1 MYCEGQY
8 RHYTARKHTVQANK
22 QFWGVTAGN
31 TCRYLYGLTDEGE
44 LSATNV
50 SREDPRFAFHFLVYK
65 STGGTR
71 WRSWLRCCFVSRK
84 VAGSI
89 PGGNIGFI
97 LPHYALGGS
106 TQPPNTNEQDWYILG
121 GKAGRCVGL
130 TTLPRGSLHLLEP
143 SGSLKVCTGKVLPL
157 LYKAQVPH

>member
-1 MYCEGQY
+1 VKDSTDITLHVNTQCRQINSFGVLQ
-8 RHYTARKHTVQANK
+8 QA
-22 QFWGVTAGN
+22 VPVDIIT
-31 TCRYLYGLTDEGE
+31 LYGLTDEGE

-65 STGGTR
+65 SIGGTR